1 MIQEITENKLSYAK
15 ILYESDPNINLIE
28 NYLRD
33 GRLFVYTE
41 KDLPVSFIV
50 VKKITDDI
58 LEIKNLLTLQNYRG
72 HGYAKKLIQYVE
84 DYFQDIPE
92 IIIGTANSSLYNM
105 AFYTKLG
112 YHYSY
117 KVENFFLNYYP
128 QEIYENGIQAVDL
141 MYFKKSRYQLQ

>member
-1 MIQEITENKLSYAK
+1 MEKKGIKKMIQEITENKLSYAK

-72 HGYAKKLIQYVE
+72 HGYAKKLIQYV
-84 DYFQDIPE
+84 
-92 IIIGTANSSLYNM
+92 
-105 AFYTKLG
+105 
-112 YHYSY
+112 
-117 KVENFFLNYYP
+117 
-128 QEIYENGIQAVDL
+128 
-141 MYFKKSRYQLQ
+141 